1 MKSFHWVIDLATFE
15 QPWNYRASIPHSSM
29 SEKLQIDF
37 WFLCDISI
45 LKNKKKVTRT
55 NHILQ
60 NKEIGESLSG
70 KEGLADAPAQSCLV
84 PTLDIMFLLIHAARC
99 KRHVALTGLI
109 SFPSVMLPRKR
120 AYTNIHKHTQTRKS
134 WVWSNELMS
143 TTRPWLIT
151 WIIKHGWYLEAPYAL
166 LIHSLS
172 CDTTDIE
179 W

>member
-1 MKSFHWVIDLATFE
+1 M
-15 QPWNYRASIPHSSM
+15 
-29 SEKLQIDF
+29 
-37 WFLCDISI
+37 
-45 LKNKKKVTRT
+45 TRT

-120 AYTNIHKHTQTRKS
+120 AYTNIHKHTQTYTNAQVLGVKQRA
-134 WVWSNELMS
+134 NEHDS
-143 TTRPWLIT
+143 ALID
-151 WIIKHGWYLEAPYAL
+151 HLNN
-166 LIHSLS
+166 
-172 CDTTDIE
+172 
-179 W
+179 